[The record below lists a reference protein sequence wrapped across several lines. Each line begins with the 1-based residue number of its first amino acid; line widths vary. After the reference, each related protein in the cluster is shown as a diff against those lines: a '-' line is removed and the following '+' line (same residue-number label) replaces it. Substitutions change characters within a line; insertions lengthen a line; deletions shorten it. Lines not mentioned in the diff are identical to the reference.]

1 MCAVCSW
8 KFFFRFVFF
17 LGISTSSVHSTM
29 NDVGTQT
36 EYAIRDDV
44 VFLILQ
50 YIERLLYII
59 AHLPAS
65 DI

>member
-1 MCAVCSW
+1 VCSV
-8 KFFFRFVFF
+8 FIEVFFRFVFF
-17 LGISTSSVHSTM
+17 LGISTSSVDSTM

-36 EYAIRDDV
+36 EFATRDDV